1 MTQVSFP
8 SFLRS
13 YLPQTGS
20 APPSLDF
27 LSDRGATPTAT
38 PLYLPTTVNPSSYCT
53 VVVER
58 KVAVQLPSSPQK
70 DPRII
75 ELEVVELPLYSDS
88 LSLYVHIYIYII
100 ESAKFFYCVRTLS
113 KIFFIFALIKGIF
126 LECLYMKLS
135 LFTKMCSL
143 DLLADLTIIYNNS

>member
-1 MTQVSFP
+1 MLSQLVTQVSFP

-27 LSDRGATPTAT
+27 LSVDRGATPTAM

-53 VVVER
+53 VVVEK
-58 KVAVQLPSSPQK
+58 KVAVQLPSPPQK

-88 LSLYVHIYIYII
+88 LSLSLYVHIYI
-100 ESAKFFYCVRTLS
+100 L
-113 KIFFIFALIKGIF
+113 
-126 LECLYMKLS
+126 
-135 LFTKMCSL
+135 
-143 DLLADLTIIYNNS
+143 

>member
-1 MTQVSFP
+1 MLSLVTQVSFS

-13 YLPQTGS
+13 YLPQTGPV
-20 APPSLDF
+20 PPSLDF

-88 LSLYVHIYIYII
+88 LSL
-100 ESAKFFYCVRTLS
+100 
-113 KIFFIFALIKGIF
+113 
-126 LECLYMKLS
+126 S
-135 LFTKMCSL
+135 LFL
-143 DLLADLTIIYNNS
+143 IYTRRM